1 MGHLQTRPHWF
12 EHGEFPSDL
21 VRLTRQHLENAAG
34 QDIQFESVVV
44 KREHATQPN
53 EKAALPLSAL
63 PLVILL
69 RRRPN
74 IFPKTVDHLCQPR
87 FLTR

>member
-1 MGHLQTRPHWF
+1 
-12 EHGEFPSDL
+12 
-21 VRLTRQHLENAAG
+21 LTRQHLENAAG
-34 QDIQFESVVV
+34 QGIQFESVVV

-53 EKAALPLSAL
+53 EKAAL